1 MAQPIPGGWGQGLL
15 FGFSQGM
22 LGVTGFET
30 AANYIEEQRKGVY
43 VKTLRNM
50 WWSVFIL
57 NPIISLVCIG
67 TLPLSEIIERPNDV
81 MTRMVCAPQRLC
93 IHVHQNRTFRRRS
106 SPAATSS
113 ACGLPQMQRSS
124 LRVPS
129 PTVSFQTP
137 NLHSFLPGSVL
148 TAFIGVTGLIRRLSL
163 DRCLPQVG
171 CSPHEFSCFM

>member
-1 MAQPIPGGWGQGLL
+1 MGQPIPGGWGLGLL

-67 TLPLSEIIERPNDV
+67 TLPLDEIIARPNDV
-81 MTRMVCAPQRLC
+81 MTRMVPPPPLPLPSLC
-93 IHVHQNRTFRRRS
+93 
-106 SPAATSS
+106 
-113 ACGLPQMQRSS
+113 
-124 LRVPS
+124 RVL
-129 PTVSFQTP
+129 V
-137 NLHSFLPGSVL
+137 
-148 TAFIGVTGLIRRLSL
+148 I
-163 DRCLPQVG
+163 
-171 CSPHEFSCFM
+171 